1 MFWLQYGTIFSRESL
16 KMFRTDWLI
25 LRVTHQP
32 FEIESSKISFLRG
45 RGTSIIN
52 EIKRIE

>member
-32 FEIESSKISFLRG
+32 FEKEG
-45 RGTSIIN
+45 VIN